1 MITAADAKTLYDQS
15 GVEVDK
21 YLHHKIEH
29 EIKAAATSGNR
40 TVFHF
45 IGARDIFMRPPR
57 PDPLQTR
64 IIEKLRALG
73 YTVQWLIFLITNG
86 PLLVRMVVVV
96 TPVKLARSMG
106 FDWTNIYFPF
116 TEYRRVY
123 MDFLDHELN
132 FVERYRNNDNDSIN
146 FDSLRDVES
155 RAPILEMEF
164 KDYDGTVVK
173 ATARFTRSKYRLGTK
188 WAKFL
193 GYLVPSK
200 TYHHIEIQ
208 FDQEVGPE
216 KGSWK
221 GGTMGITTQRFPEES
236 ARDCMIRVC
245 EGEGLTLLPQ

>member
-1 MITAADAKTLYDQS
+1 MQLK
-15 GVEVDK
+15 E
-21 YLHHKIEH
+21 
-29 EIKAAATSGNR
+29 SGNDK
-40 TVFHF
+40 TEWQF
-45 IGARDIFMRPPR
+45 GIFVQNGYDEEEENDLAIYFGPWYRWYKLDKQWFAPESKWVDTSHYEWATPG
-57 PDPLQTR
+57 PDGR
-64 IIEKLRALG
+64 CG
-73 YTVQWLIFLITNG
+73 YTSKTRKKYGFRLDKHSLAIFHGLDTDSWPN
-86 PLLVRMVVVV
+86 P
-96 TPVKLARSMG
+96 
-106 FDWTNIYFPF
+106 DQTNIYFPF
-116 TEYRRVY
+116 TEYRRVH

-132 FVERYRNNDNDSIN
+132 FVERYQDNVNGSIN

-200 TYHHIEIQ
+200 MYHHIDLN
-208 FDQEVGPE
+208 FDQEVGPQ

-245 EGEGLTLLPQ
+245 KGEGLTLLQQ